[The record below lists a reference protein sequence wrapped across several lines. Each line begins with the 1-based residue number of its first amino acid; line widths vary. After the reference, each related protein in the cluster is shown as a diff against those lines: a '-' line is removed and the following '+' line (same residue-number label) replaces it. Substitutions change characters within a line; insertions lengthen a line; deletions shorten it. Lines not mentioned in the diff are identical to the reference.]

1 MNNQRLSKA
10 GEESGAVEVNS
21 YDVVQFGV
29 DVVDSMRKGTDTV
42 ILSFFI
48 DCFKKALQSKEMG
61 FLKFR

>member
-29 DVVDSMRKGTDTV
+29 DVVDSMRKGTDNT
-42 ILSFFI
+42 FFVY
-48 DCFKKALQSKEMG
+48 
-61 FLKFR
+61 